1 VHAPTS
7 DTIDLYAKSIPDC
20 FAFCILFFFRQSLNL
35 MVKDRHCLG
44 SYVAIVTVELAAKPE
59 IKSTVSYVDMDIV
72 AGIVKPSCWHS

>member
-1 VHAPTS
+1 MQRASQTALLFV
-7 DTIDLYAKSIPDC
+7 
-20 FAFCILFFFRQSLNL
+20 FCFFRQSLNL

-72 AGIVKPSCWHS
+72 AGIVKPSCWHT